1 MRIDVAFRNLDP
13 SNSLKQYAEE
23 KVGRVRRFLIKPID
37 AHVILTKDGFHHIA
51 EANVRTSGEMFTGK
65 ETSDADMYAAID
77 LMVDKLSK
85 QARRHHAK
93 QTDHRAPA
101 TGRELG
107 RSEDAYSKEVAE
119 DLDAELD
126 ALGE

>member
-1 MRIDVAFRNLDP
+1 MRIDVAFRNVDP
-13 SNSLKQYAEE
+13 SDALKAYTEE
-23 KVGRVRRFLIKPID
+23 KVGRVKRFLIKPID
-37 AHVILTKDGFHHIA
+37 AHVILTRDGFHHIA
-51 EANVRTSGEMFTGK
+51 EANVRTAGEMFTGK

-77 LMVDKLSK
+77 VMVDKLAK

-93 QTDHRAPA
+93 HTDHRAPA

-107 RSEDAYSKEVAE
+107 RSEDAFSKEASA